1 MFKPGVVYTVAEG
14 ILFVPTVY
22 YWRHAVGV
30 TDRFLLAECPRYYR
44 DRGRESGTAWFRLV
58 ADEEYKRHIFGV
70 RPRYQNKIV
79 EVSK

>member
-14 ILFVPTVY
+14 TLFVPTVY

-30 TDRFLLAECPRYYR
+30 TDRFLVAERPKYFY
-44 DRGRESGTAWFRLV
+44 DKGREGGTAWFRLI

-70 RPRYQNKIV
+70 RPRHLSKIV
-79 EVSK
+79 EAK